1 MTGQRTDDEI
11 NSMTDITRATVDD
24 FRELNEYEIN
34 KMIKCVATLFG
45 INQNIAIRWSMSSIL
60 NPTKNGNLVCQKFTN
75 GLISRSSALKELNP
89 DLTDDEIQDELN
101 KINEETKA
109 NEQNVDSTFENF

>member
-1 MTGQRTDDEI
+1 
-11 NSMTDITRATVDD
+11 
-24 FRELNEYEIN
+24 
-34 KMIKCVATLFG
+34 MIKCVATLFG
-45 INQNIAIRWSMSSIL
+45 ITQSIAIRWSMSSIL
-60 NPTKNGNLVCQKFTN
+60 NPTKNGSLVVQKFTN

-109 NEQNVDSTFENF
+109 NEQNVDSTFDNF